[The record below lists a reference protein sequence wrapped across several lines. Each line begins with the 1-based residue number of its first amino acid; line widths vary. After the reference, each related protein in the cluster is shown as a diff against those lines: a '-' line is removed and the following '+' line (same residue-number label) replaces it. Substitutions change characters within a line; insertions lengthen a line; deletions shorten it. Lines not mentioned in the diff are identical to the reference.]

1 MQLFFIGNVLNVEE
15 SEKKTKTI
23 TISYIDELF
32 NINGEVADLSGN
44 IITWITNTLTTN
56 FISVGDNLQKIS
68 LSIVNNC
75 STAYSG
81 TYTFDSTNIKD
92 CLRNIFNYSGV
103 YVDFDIDF
111 ADNGSID
118 SLICNI
124 RSNIEEETIKLK
136 YNMPI
141 ISEIKRTVTNSQNVN
156 KLVLLPDD
164 TVTGGSRYE
173 FYLLKDG
180 TISTD
185 ASNVNRFENVKQ
197 DIKYYASDFSAE
209 SLLNS
214 AKRSFR
220 WRAVQSLYWFFYKA

>member
-1 MQLFFIGNVLNVEE
+1 MRRLYFFDKQFNYKDVIVINNFNPIVDIISTQSFKIETPLMPVVDNGDICILKDNSAVVFIGNVLNVEE

-81 TYTFDSTNIKD
+81 TYTFESENIKD

-103 YVDFDIDF
+103 Y
-111 ADNGSID
+111 
-118 SLICNI
+118 
-124 RSNIEEETIKLK
+124 
-136 YNMPI
+136 
-141 ISEIKRTVTNSQNVN
+141 EIGR
-156 KLVLLPDD
+156 
-164 TVTGGSRYE
+164 
-173 FYLLKDG
+173 
-180 TISTD
+180 
-185 ASNVNRFENVKQ
+185 ASCRERV
-197 DIKYYASDFSAE
+197 
-209 SLLNS
+209 
-214 AKRSFR
+214 
-220 WRAVQSLYWFFYKA
+220 